1 MSKRLA
7 FTLFF
12 LFLLLITIT
21 IAKLLEVKK
30 EAHLNIP
37 IKNPVLT
44 EKIILKKVITEK
56 NNPIR
61 PILVNDTIRIE
72 HYFSYMDSLVTV
84 YDSLTHYPLSEHIL
98 VKSNPWIIDTLA
110 NTDYYMMM
118 QRDSFVYDQQKMI
131 VLRPKD
137 SIIIPDS
144 LEAYTI
150 IEAFGKTRIDINLPE
165 YKLRVYEGSL
175 LVSTYPIRIGQ
186 NKRKYLKMGD
196 RVTDLRTLQGKG
208 QIIGFRRNPD
218 FYNPTTGKQFFLT
231 RRDDNKTTLMPQIPW
246 IVTEIEGIRN
256 GQLIHPTTNPK
267 SLGKAYSNGCIGVK
281 ESDAWR
287 IYYQCPIGTEINIRY
302 NLKVMDDSGTEFLLN
317 DIYKESV

>member
-7 FTLFF
+7 FTLSF

-21 IAKLLEVKK
+21 LAKLLEIKK
-30 EAHLNIP
+30 EVHLNIP
-37 IKNPVLT
+37 IKNPVST
-44 EKIILKKVITEK
+44 EKKIQKKHF
-56 NNPIR
+56 
-61 PILVNDTIRIE
+61 LVNDTVRIE

-98 VKSNPWIIDTLA
+98 VKSNSWIIDTLS
-110 NTDYYMMM
+110 NTDYYRMM
-118 QRDSFVYDQQKMI
+118 QRDSFVYDQRKMI

-137 SIIIPDS
+137 SIFIPVS
-144 LEAYTI
+144 LAAYSI

-165 YKLRVYEGSL
+165 YKLRVYDDSML
-175 LVSTYPIRIGQ
+175 LATYPIRIGQ

-196 RVTDLRTLQGKG
+196 RLTDLRTLQGKG
-208 QIIGFRRNPD
+208 QIIGYRKNPD
-218 FYNPTTGKQFFLT
+218 FYNPTTGKQFFVT

-246 IVTEIEGIRN
+246 IVTEIDGIRN

-287 IYYQCPIGTEINIRY
+287 IYYQCPIGTKINIRY
-302 NLKVMDDSGTEFLLN
+302 DLKVMDDSGSEFLLK
-317 DIYKESV
+317 DIYELGA

>member
-7 FTLFF
+7 FTLSF

-30 EAHLNIP
+30 EVPLIIP
-37 IKNPVLT
+37 NKSLVLT
-44 EKIILKKVITEK
+44 EKKIQKEHF
-56 NNPIR
+56 
-61 PILVNDTIRIE
+61 LVNDTIRIE
-72 HYFSYMDSLVTV
+72 RYFSFMDSLITG
-84 YDSLTHYPLSEHIL
+84 YDSLTQYPLSEHIL

-110 NTDYYMMM
+110 NTDYYKMM
-118 QRDSFVYDQQKMI
+118 QRDSFVYDQRKMI
-131 VLRPKD
+131 VIKPKD

-144 LEAYTI
+144 LEAYSI
-150 IEAFGKTRIDINLPE
+150 IEAFGKTRMDINLPE
-165 YKLRVYEGSL
+165 YKLRVYEDSM
-175 LVSTYPIRIGQ
+175 LVATYPIRIGQ

-196 RVTDLRTLQGKG
+196 RLTDLRTLKGKG
-208 QIIGFRRNPD
+208 QIVGFRKNPA
-218 FYNPTTGKQFFLT
+218 FYNPTTGKQFFVT

-246 IVTEIEGIRN
+246 IVTEIDGIRN

-302 NLKVMDDSGTEFLLN
+302 DLKVIDDSGTEFLLN
-317 DIYKESV
+317 DIYKLGV